1 MDVAIQEKSIVT
13 ENKINSI
20 GIKVVDYI
28 LNEKAK
34 ISVYFNEGGKIVDVQ
49 DIIIEGE
56 EFNNWGSD
64 DNYIINLVLDRFGLD
79 KIN

>member
-34 ISVYFNEGGKIVDVQ
+34 ISVYFHEGGKIVDVQ

>member
-1 MDVAIQEKSIVT
+1 MDVAIQEKSIIT

-34 ISVYFNEGGKIVDVQ
+34 INVYFYEGEKIVDVQ
-49 DIIIEGE
+49 EIIIEGE
-56 EFNNWGSD
+56 EFSNWGSD
-64 DNYIINLVLDRFGLD
+64 DNYIIQSVLDRFGLD
-79 KIN
+79 KII

>member
-1 MDVAIQEKSIVT
+1 MDVAIQEKYIIT

-34 ISVYFNEGGKIVDVQ
+34 INVYFYEGEKIVDVQ
-49 DIIIEGE
+49 EIIIEGE
-56 EFNNWGSD
+56 EFSNWGSD
-64 DNYIINLVLDRFGLD
+64 DNYIIQLVLDRFGLD
-79 KIN
+79 KII